1 MREKTLTFKQFIII
15 ATGYKSVN
23 DLIRKNAKKSTPPY
37 ILKLTM
43 ENIEEEYLKYCNEKH
58 KKFNPKWY

>member
-23 DLIRKNAKKSTPPY
+23 DLIRKNAKKSIPPY
-37 ILKLTM
+37 ILQLIM